1 LVENRNWTQYNQAL
15 VKRGQV
21 LLDLEF
27 LKNWKNELKTLNTDK
42 VGGRFLYPQSFMQLL
57 AVLHAY
63 ILPYRQLEGFI
74 AALAKHVEGLKAPD
88 YTTIWWRVTKNPI
101 KLDPQI
107 DPNQQLTIAVDSS
120 GIKVSNRGEWLRDKW
135 KLRKGFIKIHLSV
148 DTQSGQIISLE
159 ITNEKVG
166 DNKKLKPL
174 IRKATQKVPI
184 AKVLGDGAYDSKA
197 TFRYLATQN
206 ITPVIKV
213 RKNSSFH
220 SRGCLVHKKAVV
232 FQQDSNWK
240 VQAGWAALDGGICF
254 FMFEALLWGL
264 YLRNQVGKHG

>member
-1 LVENRNWTQYNQAL
+1 LVENRNWAKYNQAL

-21 LLDLEF
+21 LLDLDF
-27 LKNWKNELKTLNTDK
+27 LKNWKNELKTLNNDK
-42 VGGRFLYPQSFMQLL
+42 VGGRFLYPQSFISLL

-74 AALAKHVEGLKAPD
+74 AALTSHIEGLKVPD

-101 KLDPQI
+101 TLDPQV
-107 DPNQQLTIAVDSS
+107 DPNQELTIAVDSS

-135 KLRKGFIKIHLSV
+135 KLRKGFIKIHLAV
-148 DTQSGQIISLE
+148 DTASGQIVSLE
-159 ITNEKVG
+159 ISDERVG

-174 IRKATQKVPI
+174 IRKAKQKVSI

-197 TFRYLATQN
+197 SFRYLATQN
-206 ITPVIKV
+206 IEPVIKV

-220 SRGCLVHKKAVV
+220 SRGCFERKKMVV
-232 FQQDSNWK
+232 FEQDLNWK
-240 VQAGWAALDGGICF
+240 VQ
-254 FMFEALLWGL
+254 
-264 YLRNQVGKHG
+264 VGYG